1 MISCAILPD
10 LLAGRALWS
19 ALFVL
24 VRSVEG
30 AAATVC
36 RSGWP
41 LVGLRG
47 TKCFSLPR
55 LETRTKESNI
65 CASTGECSDLRCGMK
80 VTVAGTLGGASV
92 AQSAGLNPSGER
104 SECEHACWDPKDGE
118 LCLSRVK
125 PGETLVEA
133 CSDSD
138 VQIDRR
144 TRV

>member
-1 MISCAILPD
+1 MRSCTILPN

-19 ALFVL
+19 ARFIL
-24 VRSVEG
+24 VQLMEG
-30 AAATVC
+30 AAATGC
-36 RSGWP
+36 CSCLM
-41 LVGLRG
+41 LVGLKR
-47 TKCFSLPR
+47 TKWFSLPR

-65 CASTGECSDLRCGMK
+65 CASTGECCYLRCGMK
-80 VTVAGTLGGASV
+80 VTVAGMLGNASI

-133 CSDSD
+133 RSDSD